1 MYKTVLNV
9 TELMNISHSNLFAG
23 EGEHHEF
30 YVPLKKA
37 LADARIIVN
46 EDVKRLGVL
55 VDKFHSKYGISI
67 QGKNAARKAEKNKR
81 KERKRSKTGDESST

>member
-1 MYKTVLNV
+1 
-9 TELMNISHSNLFAG
+9 MNISHSNLFAG

-81 KERKRSKTGDESST
+81 KGRKRSKTGDESST